1 MELKKI
7 DHIGIA
13 VKDLESA
20 LKFYGGVLGLE
31 VKAIEE
37 FKDLQVKVAFMS
49 LGEVLV
55 ELVQPLSPDSLLAQ
69 RINQHGEGMY
79 HLALRVK
86 DINQALKELK
96 GAGIAMRDNRA
107 RPGGMGSLI
116 AFTKPDDTNNVSIE
130 LVERQED

>member
-20 LKFYGGVLGLE
+20 LKFYEGVLGL
-31 VKAIEE
+31 KIKTIEE
-37 FKDLQVKVAFMS
+37 FKDLQVKVAFMP

-69 RINQHGEGMY
+69 RISQHGEGMY

-96 GAGIAMRDNRA
+96 GAGIAMRDKRP

-130 LVERQED
+130 LVERQEE